1 MNAMILAAG
10 LGSRLGTLTSSTPK
24 PLLPIKGQPLLD
36 FLIKKL
42 FKLKID
48 KIVINICYKADLIE
62 DYLKTQSYY
71 ENLIISREEKLLGT
85 AGSLK
90 LNLKHLEQDHFIVM
104 HGDNYFN
111 DDLSSMIEYHKSDL
125 TRSLLTIGT
134 FHTDTPE
141 LYGVVD
147 IDDENFVKNFYE
159 KNANVMSKLANSAV
173 YIFKKE
179 SAEKINE
186 LTSEEL
192 DISKHL
198 IPKFMDRMRAYP
210 LNGFFYDI
218 GSPERYHLAKH
229 T

>member
-36 FLIKKL
+36 ILIKKL
-42 FKLKID
+42 LKLKIE
-48 KIVINICYKADLIE
+48 KIVINIYYKAGLIE
-62 DYLKTQSYY
+62 DFLKSRSYY

-90 LNLKHLEQDHFIVM
+90 LNLKHLSQGNFIVM

-111 DDLSSMIEYHKSDL
+111 DDLSSMVKYHKSDS

-147 IDDENFVKNFYE
+147 IDNENFVKNFYE
-159 KNANVMSKLANSAV
+159 KNTNAMSKLANSAI

-179 SAEKINE
+179 SSETINE
-186 LTSEEL
+186 LTAEEI

-198 IPKFMDRMRAYP
+198 IPKFIDRMRAYP

-229 T
+229 I

>member
-36 FLIKKL
+36 ILIKKL
-42 FKLKID
+42 LKLKIE
-48 KIVINICYKADLIE
+48 KIVINIYYKAGLIE
-62 DYLKTQSYY
+62 DFLKSRSYY

-90 LNLKHLEQDHFIVM
+90 LNLKHLSQGNFIVM

-111 DDLSSMIEYHKSDL
+111 DDLSSMVEYHKSDS

-147 IDDENFVKNFYE
+147 IDNENFVKNFYE
-159 KNANVMSKLANSAV
+159 KNTNAMSKLANSAI

-179 SAEKINE
+179 SSETINE
-186 LTSEEL
+186 LTAEEI

-198 IPKFMDRMRAYP
+198 IPKFIDRMRAYP

-229 T
+229 I